1 MSLPREE
8 QIEGC
13 NSFLAK
19 ISTNKTKSHPAPR
32 IRMSTKSKKLE
43 WLIVSLRDDL
53 NWWVI
58 EVSENIPWDL
68 DNLGIIDPK
77 QWAYL
82 IDLLDALREYG
93 LDTDIVEAAFIPYSI
108 DKDLGDQQIR
118 LLKSSESLFDSEE
131 ILFILPDAV
140 EDDETGPFADFLDH
154 ITTLRVKL
162 LNDLIDFEKNMTIT
176 ELEEDLR
183 DEMSNQFFEGKNLH
197 YFSEITA
204 ILDYTPA
211 GYSLDEDDDEEKPVA
226 EEEEIVEEIPDL
238 EDSDEVIAPDDTMK
252 WDDDDEEEEEEEDED
267 DDDLVEVPGPPDFP
281 DDDEDEE
288 GK

>member
-1 MSLPREE
+1 MS
-8 QIEGC
+8 I
-13 NSFLAK
+13 
-19 ISTNKTKSHPAPR
+19 
-32 IRMSTKSKKLE
+32 KSKKLE
-43 WLIVSLRDDL
+43 WLIASLREDL

-82 IDLLDALREYG
+82 IDLLDPLREYG
-93 LDTDIVEAAFIPYSI
+93 LDTDIVEAAFIPYGI
-108 DKDLGDQQIR
+108 DKDLGDQKIR
-118 LLKSSESLFDSEE
+118 MVKSSESLFESED

-140 EDDETGPFADFLDH
+140 VDDETGPYADFLDH

-162 LNDLIDFEKNMTIT
+162 LNDLIKFEQSMSVS

-197 YFSEITA
+197 YFSEVTA

-211 GYSLDEDDDEEKPVA
+211 GYSLDDDDDVKPAA
-226 EEEEIVEEIPDL
+226 EAIPDL
-238 EDSDEVIAPDDTMK
+238 EEAEEVIAPDETMK
-252 WDDDDEEEEEEEDED
+252 WEEEEEEEKDIEEVSGPPELPDEED
-267 DDDLVEVPGPPDFP
+267 DSKE
-281 DDDEDEE
+281 
-288 GK
+288 

>member
-1 MSLPREE
+1 MS
-8 QIEGC
+8 I
-13 NSFLAK
+13 
-19 ISTNKTKSHPAPR
+19 
-32 IRMSTKSKKLE
+32 KSKKLE
-43 WLIVSLRDDL
+43 WLIASLREDL

-82 IDLLDALREYG
+82 IDLLDPLREYG
-93 LDTDIVEAAFIPYSI
+93 LDTDIVEAAFIPYGI
-108 DKDLGDQQIR
+108 DKDLGDQKIR
-118 LLKSSESLFDSEE
+118 MVKSSESLFESED

-140 EDDETGPFADFLDH
+140 EDDETGPYADFLDH

-162 LNDLIDFEKNMTIT
+162 LNDLIKFEQSMSVS

-197 YFSEITA
+197 YFSEVTA

-211 GYSLDEDDDEEKPVA
+211 GYSLDDDDDDEKPAA
-226 EEEEIVEEIPDL
+226 EEKEIAEVIPDL
-238 EDSDEVIAPDDTMK
+238 EEAEEVIAPDETMK
-252 WDDDDEEEEEEEDED
+252 WEEEEEEEEEEKDIK
-267 DDDLVEVPGPPDFP
+267 EVSGPPDLP
-281 DDDEDEE
+281 DEE
-288 GK
+288 DDSKE

>member
-1 MSLPREE
+1 M
-8 QIEGC
+8 
-13 NSFLAK
+13 A
-19 ISTNKTKSHPAPR
+19 
-32 IRMSTKSKKLE
+32 TKSKKLE
-43 WLIVSLRDDL
+43 WLVASLRKDF

-82 IDLLDALREYG
+82 IDQLDQLREYG
-93 LDTDIVEAAFIPYSI
+93 LDTDIVEAAFIPYGI
-108 DKDLGDQQIR
+108 DKDLGDQKIR
-118 LLKSSESLFDSEE
+118 MVKSSESLFESDE

-154 ITTLRVKL
+154 ISTLRVKL
-162 LNDLIDFEKNMTIT
+162 LNDLIDFEKSMTIT

-211 GYSLDEDDDEEKPVA
+211 GYSLDDDDDDEEKPAA
-226 EEEEIVEEIPDL
+226 EEEEIVEDIPDL
-238 EDSDEVIAPDDTMK
+238 EDSDEVISPDDTMK
-252 WDDDDEEEEEEEDED
+252 WDEDDEEEDD
-267 DDDLVEVPGPPDFP
+267 GDDDLDEVLGPPELP
-281 DDDEDEE
+281 EDDEEAEDEE
-288 GK
+288 EAEDDEEER